1 MRIAL
6 GLEYDGGP
14 FQGWQT
20 QPAGNTV
27 QDALEAALAQIALEP
42 IAVTC
47 AGRTDRGVHACG
59 QVVHFDSRVERPDTA
74 WVRGVNGFLPESIAV
89 LWARRV
95 AEDFHARYRARS
107 RTYRYVLVSRA
118 VRPALAARY
127 AGWTH
132 APLDLAAMSDAARHL
147 LGEHDFSAFRSAECQ
162 AKTPVRTLHELR
174 LERQGNRVDFVLR
187 ANAFLH
193 HMVRN
198 IVGTLV
204 HVGKGARAPGW
215 VLDVLRSRDR
225 GRAAATFG
233 PQGLYLESVQYD
245 PAWELPGTAPA
256 LIAVALEA

>member
-1 MRIAL
+1 
-6 GLEYDGGP
+6 
-14 FQGWQT
+14 
-20 QPAGNTV
+20 
-27 QDALEAALAQIALEP
+27 
-42 IAVTC
+42 
-47 AGRTDRGVHACG
+47 
-59 QVVHFDSRVERPDTA
+59 
-74 WVRGVNGFLPESIAV
+74 
-89 LWARRV
+89 
-95 AEDFHARYRARS
+95 
-107 RTYRYVLVSRA
+107 

-174 LERQGNRVDFVLR
+174 LERQGDRVDFVLR

-256 LIAVALEA
+256 RIAVALEA